1 MYRTKAEALAEAREW
16 GKELA
21 MVPVQVFADGTWE
34 AEMYG
39 AWAVEPQR
47 IVDRRGCQR
56 HGRRLRICQR
66 VRHQWHID

>member
-47 IVDRRGCQR
+47 IVDRRK
-56 HGRRLRICQR
+56 RRVHPVLLRGEGQS
-66 VRHQWHID
+66 